1 MDGNGGTLKNCIYRD
16 TPQQFPDHSDKTITG
31 IISLYLAEEKVLVE
45 SEHCTKNEVFH

>member
-16 TPQQFPDHSDKTITG
+16 TPQQFPDHSDKTITS
-31 IISLYLAEEKVLVE
+31 IIVLEKVLVE